1 MKKVQA
7 FETME
12 GDGAL
17 VYRLMP
23 VAGLRN
29 FDPFVLFDHF
39 VLQAGMGFPTH
50 PHRGFEGITY
60 LLSGSMQH
68 KDNLGND
75 RTIQAGGAQRF
86 TAGSGI
92 FHSEM
97 PSETEITE
105 GIQLWVN
112 LPKKL
117 KTLAPDYQQVG
128 KEEII
133 IDFPE
138 TGVQRR
144 TLVGD
149 KGKIKTHQAVSYEDY
164 SMEKGAS
171 ILIEN
176 SESRNQLIY
185 LLKGELRYTGN
196 RLSAKQALLIDQAQK
211 LELTADKESR
221 LIVLSGEAIGEPIYQ
236 HGPYVD

>member
-12 GDGAL
+12 GEGAL

-29 FDPFVLFDHF
+29 LDPFVLFDHF

-75 RTIQAGGAQRF
+75 QTIQAGGAQRF

-112 LPKKL
+112 LPQKL
-117 KTLAPDYQQVG
+117 KTLDPDYQQVD
-128 KEEII
+128 KQEII
-133 IDFPE
+133 VDFPE

-144 TLVGD
+144 TLVGN
-149 KGKIKTHQAVSYEDY
+149 KGKIQRCY
-164 SMEKGAS
+164 KGRS
-171 ILIEN
+171 C
-176 SESRNQLIY
+176 
-185 LLKGELRYTGN
+185 K
-196 RLSAKQALLIDQAQK
+196 K
-211 LELTADKESR
+211 
-221 LIVLSGEAIGEPIYQ
+221 V
-236 HGPYVD
+236 H